1 MALYC
6 LFLQKPLSYSDRA
19 HENFLRILVDKT
31 KFSSNFV
38 NNPINVMGQ
47 PHQNTFGTRLKLARK
62 LAGMSL
68 QDLSDA
74 LTNRVTKQAISKYEG
89 GEMNP
94 SSEVL
99 LAIAKA
105 LGLKP
110 DYFLKRKT
118 LELGN
123 IQFRKRAAL
132 SKKEEESIVEKVRDY
147 VERYIE
153 LEEILA
159 VQNPFV
165 NPLQDFKIVEKSDVE
180 KAANKLRSDWSLGSA
195 PIVNIVEMLELKG
208 IKVVLIDDVDAL
220 DGLAVFSST
229 GVPIVVVNKRDKP
242 IERIRFTIIH
252 ELAHLLLDLAAVA
265 GDTKLEEE
273 WCHFFSSCF
282 LIPSHMLVQMIGGK
296 KRGYIDIKE
305 LISIKEY
312 FGVSIRAIVHRLRAL
327 EVITNDYYTRWIVY
341 MSKTYGAKN
350 EPGVYKGEEKSSGFD
365 SLINRG
371 LSEGIISLSKAAALC
386 NTDINQLRSGNV
398 SIN

>member
-1 MALYC
+1 MV
-6 LFLQKPLSYSDRA
+6 D
-19 HENFLRILVDKT
+19 ENN
-31 KFSSNFV
+31 FSSSFV
-38 NNPINVMGQ
+38 NEQPNVMGQ
-47 PHQNTFGTRLKLARK
+47 PQQNTFGTRLKLARK

-74 LTNRVTKQAISKYEG
+74 LANRVTKQAISKYEV

-105 LGLKP
+105 LGLKA

-118 LELGN
+118 LELG
-123 IQFRKRAAL
+123 IVQFRKRAAL
-132 SKKEEESIVEKVRDY
+132 SKKEEEAIVEKVRDY

-153 LEEILA
+153 LEEILN
-159 VQNPFV
+159 VQSPFT
-165 NPLQDFKIVEKSDVE
+165 NPLQGFKIAEKADVE
-180 KAANKLRSDWSLGSA
+180 RAADKLRNDWNLGSA
-195 PIVNIVEMLELKG
+195 PILNIVEMLEQRG
-208 IKVVLIDDVDAL
+208 IKVVLINDVDAL
-220 DGLAVFSST
+220 DGLAVFTST
-229 GVPIVVVNKRDKP
+229 GIPIVVVNKRDKP

-252 ELAHLLLDLAAVA
+252 ELAHLLLDLSVIS
-265 GDTKLEEE
+265 GNVKIEEE

-282 LIPSHMLVQMIGGK
+282 LIPTHMLVRMIGSN
-296 KRGYIDIKE
+296 KRNYIDIKE
-305 LISIKEY
+305 LVNIKEY
-312 FGVSIRAIVHRLRAL
+312 FGVSIRAIVHRLKTI
-327 EVITNDYYTRWIVY
+327 EVITDNYYTRWVVY
-341 MSKTYGAKN
+341 MSKTYGQKD
-350 EPGVYKGEEKSSGFD
+350 EPGTYKGEEKSSGFD